1 MPCNREFPYI
11 EKLLRKYGK
20 HGFSVL
26 VINTSPGGADNASAL
41 VRKLGYSFKLAH
53 APAGW
58 KHAMGRGANFIIDQ
72 QGRVVFRPDFN
83 GPRDLK
89 TADRLIAGLLRR
101 GSLRSGATQARAAM
115 ARKGMTGA

>member
-1 MPCNREFPYI
+1 M
-11 EKLLRKYGK
+11 EKLLRKYAK

-26 VINTSPGGADNASAL
+26 LINTWPDGADNASAL
-41 VRKLGYSFKLAH
+41 VRNLSYSFKLVH
-53 APAGW
+53 APEGW

-72 QGRVVFRPDFN
+72 QGRVVFRPHFT

-101 GSLRSGATQARAAM
+101 GSIHPDPQGRAAISTE
-115 ARKGMTGA
+115 GPTGA